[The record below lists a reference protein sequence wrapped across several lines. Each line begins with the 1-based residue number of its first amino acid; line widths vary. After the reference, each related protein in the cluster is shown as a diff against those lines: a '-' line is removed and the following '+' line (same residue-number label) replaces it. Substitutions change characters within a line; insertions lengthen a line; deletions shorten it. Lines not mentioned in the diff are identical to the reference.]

1 MAEAEIQA
9 RMAEFLSLK
18 ARHRQT
24 PTVMQMEAVECG
36 PASLAMI
43 LGYHGKFVSL
53 EELRLK
59 CGVTRDGSKASNV
72 LKTARSYGL
81 IARGFKKEPA
91 DLRSMP
97 MPVIVFW
104 NFNHFLV
111 IDAFRDGKVFLNDPA
126 LGPRVV
132 SEDEFD
138 QSFTGVVLTFE
149 PGPEFVRGGVQ
160 PSVITA
166 LKKRFVG
173 LEPALAFLVLVGLAA
188 VIPGMIIPIFS
199 SVFID
204 KFLVSGMDSWIKPL
218 LIGMALTAALRF
230 ALSWIESYYLLRV
243 QTMIALASAS
253 KFFWHVL
260 RLPVEFYTQRS
271 PGEISSRVAINDR
284 VAGLLSGDL
293 AHALLNAI
301 QAVFFVALM
310 FYYDVL
316 LTLVSVAVVGINLVV
331 MRLIAR
337 RMTDVSQKLAIDA
350 GKVLGASMNGLAIM
364 ETIKS
369 SGGEPGFFAKW
380 AGYQAKYVNTEQ
392 QLARVGMVIGSVPQF
407 LTTLTSMLVLGIG
420 GMRVMDGHLSIGMLV
435 AFQSLVA
442 SFTGPVNA
450 LVGLG
455 AKIQEV
461 KGDMNRLDD
470 VMQYPEDP
478 AFAATSPSLA
488 QGHAPAD
495 APKLEGHVN
504 LHNVTFGY
512 ARADAPLV
520 ENFDLSVKPGERVA
534 IVGPSG
540 CGKSTVSKLVMGL
553 FQPWSGELFFDG
565 RPREAYGRYELANS
579 LALVDQ
585 DIVLFKGT
593 IRDNLTMWDESI
605 SESDMLQAAKDAC
618 IHDVILAR
626 PGGYDSQIE
635 EGGSNL
641 SGGQRQRLEIARA
654 LATNPRILVLDE
666 ATSALDAKTE
676 KQIDDNLRRRGCA
689 CIIIAHRLSTIRDV
703 GETIV
708 LSSGHVVE
716 RGTHEELVSIPDGFY
731 ARLIAQQ

>member
-1 MAEAEIQA
+1 MADPEIQA
-9 RMAEFLSLK
+9 SAAAAPPRNTRRRK
-18 ARHRQT
+18 T

-43 LGYHGKFVSL
+43 LGYYRKFVAL

-72 LKTARSYGL
+72 LKTARSYGMT
-81 IARGFKKEPA
+81 ARGFKKEPEE
-91 DLRSMP
+91 LRAMP
-97 MPVIVFW
+97 LPAIVFW

-111 IDAFRDGKVFLNDPA
+111 LEAFRNGKAYLNDPA

-132 SEDEFD
+132 SDEEFD

-149 PGPEFVRGGVQ
+149 PGAEFRRGGAP
-160 PSVITA
+160 PSVLAA

-173 LEPALAFLVLVGLAA
+173 LESALAFLVLVGLAA

-204 KFLVSGMDSWIKPL
+204 KVLVSGMDSWLKPL
-218 LIGMALTAALRF
+218 LIGMALTAALRV
-230 ALSWIESYYLLRV
+230 ALAWLESYYLLRV
-243 QTMIALASAS
+243 QTRIALASAS

-293 AHALLNAI
+293 AHALLNVI
-301 QAVFFVALM
+301 QAAFFVVLM
-310 FYYDVL
+310 FYYDVP
-316 LTLVSVAVVGINLVV
+316 LTLVSIAVVGTNLVV

-337 RMTDVSQKLAIDA
+337 RMADVSQKLAIDG
-350 GKVLGASMNGLAIM
+350 GKVLGASMNGLTIM

-369 SGGEPGFFAKW
+369 CGGESGFFAKW

-392 QLARVGMVIGSVPQF
+392 QLARIGMVIGSVPPF
-407 LTTLTSMLVLGIG
+407 LTALTSMLVLGIG
-420 GMRVMDGHLSIGMLV
+420 GMRVIDGHLSIGMLV

-455 AKIQEV
+455 AKMQEV

-470 VMQYPEDP
+470 VMQYPGDP
-478 AFAATSPSLA
+478 ALTRTPGA
-488 QGHAPAD
+488 QTADAVPAD
-495 APKLEGHVN
+495 APKLEGYVD
-504 LHNVTFGY
+504 LRNVTFGY
-512 ARADAPLV
+512 NRADPPLV
-520 ENFDLSVKPGERVA
+520 ENFDLAVKPGERVA

-540 CGKSTVSKLVMGL
+540 CGKSTVSRLVMGL
-553 FQPWSGELFFDG
+553 YQPWSGELLFDG
-565 RPREAYGRYELANS
+565 RPRSAYDRYELVNS

-585 DIVLFKGT
+585 DITLFEGT
-593 IRDNLTMWDESI
+593 IRDNLTMWDESV
-605 SESDMLQAAKDAC
+605 SESDMMQAAKDAC

-626 PGGYDSQIE
+626 PGGYDSRVE
-635 EGGSNL
+635 EGGANL

-654 LATNPRILVLDE
+654 LATNPRVLVLDE

-689 CIIIAHRLSTIRDV
+689 CIIIAHRLSTIRDA

-708 LSSGHVVE
+708 LSRGRVVE
-716 RGTHEELVSIPDGFY
+716 RGTHEELIGNPGGFY
-731 ARLIAQQ
+731 ARLIAEQ

>member
-1 MAEAEIQA
+1 MADPKAQTASA
-9 RMAEFLSLK
+9 RNTRRRK
-18 ARHRQT
+18 T

-36 PASLAMI
+36 PASLAMV
-43 LGYHGKFVSL
+43 LGYYRKFVGL

-72 LKTARSYGL
+72 LKAARGYGM

-91 DLRSMP
+91 ELRDMP
-97 MPVIVFW
+97 MPAIVFW

-111 IDAFRDGKVFLNDPA
+111 LEAFHDGKAYLNDPG
-126 LGPRVV
+126 LGPRAV
-132 SEDEFD
+132 SEEEFD

-149 PGPEFVRGGVQ
+149 PGPEFRPGGTK
-160 PSVITA
+160 PSVVAA

-173 LEPALAFLVLVGLAA
+173 LESALVFLVLVGLAA
-188 VIPGMIIPIFS
+188 VIPGMIVPIFS

-204 KFLVSGMDSWIKPL
+204 KFLVAGMESWLKPL
-218 LIGMALTAALRF
+218 LIGMALTAALRV
-230 ALSWIESYYLLRV
+230 ALAWLETYYLLRV
-243 QTMIALASAS
+243 QTRIALASAS

-293 AHALLNAI
+293 AHALLSVI
-301 QAVFFVALM
+301 QAAFFVVLM

-316 LTLVSVAVVGINLVV
+316 LTLVSVAVVSTNLVV

-337 RMTDVSQKLAIDA
+337 RMTDVSQKLAIDG
-350 GKVLGASMNGLAIM
+350 GKVLGATMNGLTVM
-364 ETIKS
+364 ETIKA
-369 SGGEPGFFAKW
+369 SGGESGFFAKW

-392 QLARVGMVIGSVPQF
+392 QLARIGMVIGSVPPF

-420 GMRVMDGHLSIGMLV
+420 GMRVIEGHLSIGMLV

-442 SFTGPVNA
+442 SFTGPVNV

-455 AKIQEV
+455 TRMQEV

-470 VMQYPEDP
+470 VMQYPAEPTLTQTP
-478 AFAATSPSLA
+478 AEQVTDI
-488 QGHAPAD
+488 APAD
-495 APKLEGHVN
+495 IPKLEGYVDLRN
-504 LHNVTFGY
+504 ITFGY
-512 ARADAPLV
+512 SRADPPLL
-520 ENFDLSVKPGERVA
+520 ENFDLAVKPGERVA

-540 CGKSTVSKLVMGL
+540 CGKSTVSRLVMGL
-553 FQPWSGELFFDG
+553 YQPWGGELLFDG
-565 RPREAYGRYELANS
+565 RPRAAYGRYELANS

-585 DIVLFKGT
+585 DIVLFEGT
-593 IRDNLTMWDESI
+593 IRENLTMWDESI
-605 SESDMLQAAKDAC
+605 AESDMMQAAKDAC

-626 PGGYDSQIE
+626 PGGYDSRIE
-635 EGGSNL
+635 EGGANL

-654 LATNPRILVLDE
+654 LTTNARVLVLDE

-689 CIIIAHRLSTIRDV
+689 CIIIAHRLSTIRDA

-708 LSSGHVVE
+708 LSRGRVVE
-716 RGTHEELVSIPDGFY
+716 RGTHEGLIANPDGFY